1 MDTVRIGNFPST
13 TNFRNFEFDMNVAL
27 PEVPFELELGAETMI
42 IQAQYFED
50 NAEKIREFIVDA
62 GGEILVEN
70 T

>member
-62 GGEILVEN
+62 GGEIRVEN